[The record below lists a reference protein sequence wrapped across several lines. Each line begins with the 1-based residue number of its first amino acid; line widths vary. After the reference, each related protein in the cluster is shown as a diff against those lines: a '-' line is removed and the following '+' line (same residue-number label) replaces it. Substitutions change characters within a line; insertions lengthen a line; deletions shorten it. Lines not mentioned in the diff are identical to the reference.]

1 MLASG
6 IDLYVFTRIPAWT
19 RTHGTRTLTCTHPPA
34 FPSDGRDICVPSVD
48 ENDRS
53 IRTLVVTFSD
63 RPSCVEVLG
72 APSDTLASC
81 SPENS
86 NSTVY
91 VDTRNLFEETETGEF
106 DLVVD
111 GQNTAVEYGK
121 LAM

>member
-1 MLASG
+1 M
-6 IDLYVFTRIPAWT
+6 
-19 RTHGTRTLTCTHPPA
+19 
-34 FPSDGRDICVPSVD
+34 D
-48 ENDRS
+48 ENDHDAS

-63 RPSCVEVLG
+63 RPSCVEVPG

-81 SPENS
+81 SPG